1 MSMIAD
7 TGFELQGEQTKIL
20 PFLRNLWQSR
30 TLIRTLAKKDF
41 FVKYRRASIGMLWA
55 VGLPL
60 IQAIVLAV
68 IFSRIARFKTPI
80 PFAVYA
86 FSGTLPWGFFSGA
99 IGSATT
105 SIVDGSGLAT
115 KIYFPRAVL
124 PIVVIVSSF
133 HGYLPALGILILM
146 AAVLGVHLG
155 IHLLMLI
162 PAMALMLALSS
173 AFALV
178 FAPMHVY
185 FRDMRY
191 IVQAALL
198 PWFWASG
205 VIFPLSALGSWQ
217 KYFELNPVVGML
229 ELFRASLSAAPTDY
243 LRPVLI
249 SVVWVIVLWL
259 AALPLYR
266 RYDRVFVDL
275 L

>member
-1 MSMIAD
+1 MSTIAHS
-7 TGFELQGEQTKIL
+7 GFELQGESTKIAR
-20 PFLRNLWQSR
+20 FLRDLWRSR
-30 TLIRTLAKKDF
+30 FLIRTLAKKDF

-68 IFSRIARFKTPI
+68 IFSRIARFQTPI
-80 PFAVYA
+80 KYSVYA
-86 FSGTLPWGFFSGA
+86 FSGTLPWGFFSGVV
-99 IGSATT
+99 GSATT
-105 SIVDGSGLAT
+105 AIVDGSGLAT

-124 PIVVIVSSF
+124 PMVVVASTF
-133 HGYLPALGILILM
+133 HGFLPALVVLVLM
-146 AAVLGVHLG
+146 AAVLGVHIG
-155 IHLLMLI
+155 IHLVLLI
-162 PAMALMLALSS
+162 PAMALMIALSS

-178 FAPMHVY
+178 FAPLHVY

-191 IVQAALL
+191 LVQAALL

-205 VIFPLSALGSWQ
+205 VIFPLKALGSWRR
-217 KYFELNPVVGML
+217 YFEFNPVVGML
-229 ELFRASLSAAPTDY
+229 ELFRASLSAAPADY

-249 SVVWVIVLWL
+249 SVVWVLVLWL